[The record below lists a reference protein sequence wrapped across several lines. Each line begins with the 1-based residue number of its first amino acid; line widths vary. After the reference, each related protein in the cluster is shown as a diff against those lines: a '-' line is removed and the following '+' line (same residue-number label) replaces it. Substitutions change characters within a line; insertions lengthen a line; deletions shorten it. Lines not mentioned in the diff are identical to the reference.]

1 MTPKRIQQKPI
12 QAASRLVWF
21 GDRLSQ
27 LPRLVRI
34 LLVGLF
40 ALAVTL
46 ALSPLV
52 DLIYDRYFF
61 SAQTVI
67 IPALVTATF
76 GLLTYMLGWWLL
88 VGTVGERPEARAVT
102 VWYFGIGVL
111 AVVVVV
117 YLILTGVS
125 LLNFEG

>member
-1 MTPKRIQQKPI
+1 MKDARPLTAWAR
-12 QAASRLVWF
+12 F
-21 GDRLSQ
+21 GNQVSQ
-27 LPRLVRI
+27 LPRLIRI
-34 LLVGLF
+34 LLVALF

-52 DLIYDRYFF
+52 DLIYDHYFF
-61 SAQTVI
+61 SMETRIA
-67 IPALVTATF
+67 PALVTATF
-76 GLLTYMLGWWLL
+76 GLMMYVLGWWLI
-88 VGTVGERPEARAVT
+88 VGTVGERPAARAAM

-117 YLILTGVS
+117 YLIATGVS